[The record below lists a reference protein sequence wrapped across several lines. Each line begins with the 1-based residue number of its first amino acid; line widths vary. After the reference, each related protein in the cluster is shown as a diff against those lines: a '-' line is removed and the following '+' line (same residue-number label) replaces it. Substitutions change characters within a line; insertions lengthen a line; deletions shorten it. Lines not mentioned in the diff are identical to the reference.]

1 MQFNR
6 RSKDDYLNVY
16 ANKLLAKASN
26 IHMKPSEFQAPARR
40 KSLIDSYVH
49 SLNNETDQGT
59 DRIKKSIIEKNRSC
73 SNLQDYQDEYNGSP
87 QQLQSSQQFT
97 IMNQNSKLMMHKI
110 EKKLKNFKFAKE
122 NNHNSCT
129 STVAKMKCF
138 CLDNQCFDF
147 YRCTDL
153 LLLKYLIYVLL
164 QEINSKNEN
173 SSSFQDQI
181 LPSQKNEIKDTI
193 AAMQNTVDV
202 LKNQKLF
209 DKNNGNPIEDLS
221 RQIKKIQNSIGSQ
234 QISSSN
240 YDVFTTPQ
248 SSIKQREFVFQSS
261 SATQKREQ
269 QYQNSPSIS
278 SQKIIQF
285 QIDELQMKNE
295 AITKLTSKNNDLE
308 LELKMVNNQLTE
320 ALMNLSISQKQ
331 LSNKD
336 QELKGLIRK
345 TEKLLET
352 TSIAVKEKDQLQ
364 DYYKSVRNDHEQLKT
379 KFDDL
384 QKSNQS
390 VLNEC
395 TILKKSLNDSV
406 ESSQQKI
413 KNEEQKLQQDL
424 IQKNKQ
430 IRQLSED
437 GKILG
442 QYLKDISSKIQQVPS
457 DQIPQNLQI
466 LQRELQQKESFI
478 NSKLNNMHLAQIDL
492 AKSNNANNKDK
503 KSRKFMSSHNQLIDQ
518 LQSFQ
523 VNSDMIAMMIVQS
536 EVIEKFIN

>member
-6 RSKDDYLNVY
+6 NSKEDYLNVY

-26 IHMKPSEFQAPARR
+26 IHMKPTEFKAPARR
-40 KSLIDSYVH
+40 KSMIDSYVH
-49 SLNNETDQGT
+49 SLNNDTDQWT

-73 SNLQDYQDEYNGSP
+73 SNLQDYQDEFNGSL
-87 QQLQSSQQFT
+87 QQLQSSQFT
-97 IMNQNSKLMMHKI
+97 MMNQNSKLIMLKI

-164 QEINSKNEN
+164 QEINSNNEN

-181 LPSQKNEIKDTI
+181 LPSQKSEIKDTI
-193 AAMQNTVDV
+193 AAMQNTIDV

-209 DKNNGNPIEDLS
+209 DKNNGNPIEDLN
-221 RQIKKIQNSIGSQ
+221 RQIKKIQNVIGSQ
-234 QISSSN
+234 QIPSSN

-248 SSIKQREFVFQSS
+248 SNIKQREFVFQSS
-261 SATQKREQ
+261 SATQKRE

-320 ALMNLSISQKQ
+320 ALMNLSISQKSLQ
-331 LSNKD
+331 NKD
-336 QELKGLIRK
+336 QELKDLIRK

-352 TSIAVKEKDQLQ
+352 TSVAVKEKDQLQ

-390 VLNEC
+390 ILNEC

-457 DQIPQNLQI
+457 DQIPQLLQI

-523 VNSDMIAMMIVQS
+523 VHSDMIAMMMVQS
-536 EVIEKFIN
+536 EVIEKFLN